1 MFTPIHRAL
10 GLEAGNASI
19 DLIQQAIDHGVEETS
34 DLDWKQ
40 AVYNSRKPNWDEEA
54 AKDIAAMANSGGG
67 WIVFGIKEGGA
78 TNAACE
84 IVPIAWS
91 AAEQQRILR
100 TAYAKVGPPVIGIE
114 FYDIP
119 CGDEGGGSV
128 VMMRVPDSADA
139 PHFAR
144 KGDNAFVAPRRNGPH
159 TVYMSD
165 REIERGFRERFH
177 HVDDRERLLQDRFER
192 ACEALRPEDG
202 VFLAVA
208 AVPYEPVTGRAA
220 SAVDQVHQYV
230 NRKKVHPEFVSGNVS
245 ENWWDE
251 GEVKKGLRQWV
262 IRNYQGARGRFRK
275 CLHDDATVVGAYQL
289 GLLIADESWI
299 DRYPVG
305 LTNHCR
311 SIEIETSVI
320 DFIKLLRSHA
330 KERQAHGGF
339 RIRAGLVG
347 IQKEPIYIHGMSWSN
362 SLLSTEYMEPIVRF
376 QPITTELDPL
386 VEIDEILP
394 IINDLA
400 LDIINQGGVQYLQV
414 MAEPNERQS
423 EPE

>member
-67 WIVFGIKEGGA
+67 WIVFGIKEGGD
-78 TNAACE
+78 TNAASE
-84 IVPIAWS
+84 IIPIEWS

-165 REIERGFRERFH
+165 REIERGFRERFQ
-177 HVDDRERLLQDRFER
+177 HVDDREGLLQDRFER

-202 VFLAVA
+202 VFFAVA
-208 AVPYEPVTGRAA
+208 AVPYEPVTGREPGVAE
-220 SAVDQVHQYV
+220 QVYRYTDEPLLPQREGV
-230 NRKKVHPEFVSGNVS
+230 RALK
-245 ENWWDE
+245 NWWE
-251 GEVKKGLRQWV
+251 GGEIKKGLHQWV
-262 IRNYQGARGRFRK
+262 LRARRGVKRKFRK
-275 CLHDDATVVGAYQL
+275 YFCDDASYIGAYQL
-289 GLLIADESWI
+289 GLLITDEQWS
-299 DRYPVG
+299 DKYPVG
-305 LTNHCR
+305 LPNHCR
-311 SIEIETSVI
+311 AI
-320 DFIKLLRSHA
+320 DVQTALIDCITMLRRHA
-330 KERQAHGGF
+330 QERQAHGEF
-339 RIRAGLVG
+339 RMRAGLVG
-347 IQKEPIYIHGMSWSN
+347 IAGKPIVIREDDDWAWR
-362 SLLSTEYMEPIVRF
+362 LRDADDMEPIMRF
-376 QPITTELDPL
+376 QPITIELDPL
-386 VEIDEILP
+386 VEIEELLP
-394 IINDLA
+394 VINDLA
-400 LDIINQGGVQYLQV
+400 RDLVSQGGVEHL
-414 MAEPNERQS
+414 
-423 EPE
+423 

>member
-1 MFTPIHRAL
+1 MRRSLVFTPIHRAL

-19 DLIQQAIDHGVEETS
+19 DLIQQAIDRRVEETS

-67 WIVFGIKEGGA
+67 WIVFGVKEGGD
-78 TNAACE
+78 TNAASE

-119 CGDEGGGSV
+119 CGDEGGRSV

-165 REIERGFRERFH
+165 REIERGFRERFQ
-177 HVDDRERLLQDRFER
+177 HVDDRERLLQDRYER
-192 ACEALRPEDG
+192 ACEALRPENG
-202 VFLAVA
+202 VFLALA
-208 AVPYEPVTGRAA
+208 AVPFEQLTRREPAAADRVYRYRDDPLLPARAGLRA
-220 SAVDQVHQYV
+220 P
-230 NRKKVHPEFVSGNVS
+230 R
-245 ENWWDE
+245 NWWE
-251 GEVKKGLRQWV
+251 GGEIKKGLHQWI
-262 IRNYQGARGRFRK
+262 IRACKGVHRKFRK
-275 CLHDDATVVGAYQL
+275 FLCDDATVLGAYQL
-289 GLLIADESWI
+289 GLLVSDEDWS
-299 DRYPVG
+299 DQYPVG

-311 SIEIETSVI
+311 AVDIETALI
-320 DFIKLLRSHA
+320 DHVTLLRSHA

-339 RIRAGLVG
+339 RMRAGLVG
-347 IQKEPIYIHGMSWSN
+347 IAGKPIVIREMDDCTDR
-362 SLLSTEYMEPIVRF
+362 LRDADDMEPIMRF
-376 QPITTELDPL
+376 QPITIELDPL
-386 VEIDEILP
+386 VEIEELLP
-394 IINDLA
+394 VINDLA
-400 LDIINQGGVQYLQV
+400 RDLVSQGGVEYL
-414 MAEPNERQS
+414 
-423 EPE
+423 

>member
-67 WIVFGIKEGGA
+67 WIVFGVKEGGD
-78 TNAACE
+78 TNAASE
-84 IVPIAWS
+84 IIPIAWS

-119 CGDEGGGSV
+119 CGVEGDGSV

-165 REIERGFRERFH
+165 REIERGFRERFQ

-208 AVPYEPVTGRAA
+208 AVPLEPVTGRGA
-220 SAVDQVHQYV
+220 SAMEQVYQYRDEPLLPARV
-230 NRKKVHPEFVSGNVS
+230 GVRAQK
-245 ENWWDE
+245 NWW
-251 GEVKKGLRQWV
+251 
-262 IRNYQGARGRFRK
+262 
-275 CLHDDATVVGAYQL
+275 
-289 GLLIADESWI
+289 
-299 DRYPVG
+299 
-305 LTNHCR
+305 
-311 SIEIETSVI
+311 
-320 DFIKLLRSHA
+320 
-330 KERQAHGGF
+330 
-339 RIRAGLVG
+339 
-347 IQKEPIYIHGMSWSN
+347 
-362 SLLSTEYMEPIVRF
+362 
-376 QPITTELDPL
+376 
-386 VEIDEILP
+386 
-394 IINDLA
+394 
-400 LDIINQGGVQYLQV
+400 QGGR
-414 MAEPNERQS
+414 N
-423 EPE
+423 

>member
-19 DLIQQAIDHGVEETS
+19 DLIQQAIDRRVEETS

-67 WIVFGIKEGGA
+67 WIVFGVKEGGD
-78 TNAACE
+78 TNAASE

-119 CGDEGGGSV
+119 CGDEGGRSV

-165 REIERGFRERFH
+165 REIERGFRERFQ
-177 HVDDRERLLQDRFER
+177 HVDDRERLLQDRYER
-192 ACEALRPEDG
+192 ACEALRPENG
-202 VFLAVA
+202 VFLALA
-208 AVPYEPVTGRAA
+208 AVPFEQLTRREPAAADRVYRYRDDPLLPARAGLRA
-220 SAVDQVHQYV
+220 P
-230 NRKKVHPEFVSGNVS
+230 R
-245 ENWWDE
+245 NWWE
-251 GEVKKGLRQWV
+251 GGEIKKGLHQWI
-262 IRNYQGARGRFRK
+262 IRASKGVHWKFRK
-275 CLHDDATVVGAYQL
+275 FLCDDATVLGAYQL
-289 GLLIADESWI
+289 GLLVRDEDWS
-299 DRYPVG
+299 DQYPVG

-311 SIEIETSVI
+311 AVDIETALI
-320 DFIKLLRSHA
+320 DHVTLLRNHA

-339 RIRAGLVG
+339 RMRAGLVG
-347 IQKEPIYIHGMSWSN
+347 IAGKPIVIREMDDWTDR
-362 SLLSTEYMEPIVRF
+362 LRDADDMEPIMRF
-376 QPITTELDPL
+376 QPITIELDPL
-386 VEIDEILP
+386 VEIKELLP
-394 IINDLA
+394 VINDLA
-400 LDIINQGGVQYLQV
+400 RDLVSQGGVEYL
-414 MAEPNERQS
+414 
-423 EPE
+423 